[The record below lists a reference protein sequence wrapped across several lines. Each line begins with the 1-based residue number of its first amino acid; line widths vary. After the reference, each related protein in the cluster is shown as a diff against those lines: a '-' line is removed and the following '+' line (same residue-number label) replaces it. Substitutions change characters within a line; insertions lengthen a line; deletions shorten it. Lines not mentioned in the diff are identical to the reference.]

1 MRSAISYYNEIGD
14 LTLIR
19 TEIAKMRSG
28 FSLVIDAV
36 LLKLQHPLCTSIND
50 QSEARP
56 PASVTNEK
64 PDLILAISV
73 RIKVRSP
80 ISS

>member
-1 MRSAISYYNEIGD
+1 MTNQKPD
-14 LTLIR
+14 LTN
-19 TEIAKMRSG
+19 
-28 FSLVIDAV
+28 
-36 LLKLQHPLCTSIND
+36 Q
-50 QSEARP
+50 
-56 PASVTNEK
+56 K